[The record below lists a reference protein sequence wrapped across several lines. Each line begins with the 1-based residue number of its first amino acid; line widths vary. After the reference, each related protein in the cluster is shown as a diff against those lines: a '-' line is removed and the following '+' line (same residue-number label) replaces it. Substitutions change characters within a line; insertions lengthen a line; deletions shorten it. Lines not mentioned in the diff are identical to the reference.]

1 MINFIETFIS
11 RLSETLL
18 GTAHAGDFVGHAI
31 LAAVGIYIVNIL
43 GTKLR
48 SPGTPNSPNE
58 FDWKYFWIDNRKRQI
73 ASGLLVLASIRFY
86 PDIFNK
92 EITPFLAFSIGMGWD
107 GVMLFVK
114 QRTTWL
120 DPKPK

>member
-1 MINFIETFIS
+1 MNIIDTFIS

-18 GTAHAGDFVGHAI
+18 GQTHPGDFVGFVI
-31 LAAVGIYIVNIL
+31 LAAAGIYIMSTL

-48 SPGTPNSPNE
+48 DPGTLNSPNE
-58 FDWKYFWIDNRKRQI
+58 FNWQYFWKDNRKRQI

-92 EITPFLAFSIGMGWD
+92 PITPFLAFGLGFGWD
-107 GVMLFVK
+107 GIMLIVK

-120 DPKPK
+120 DPKSK